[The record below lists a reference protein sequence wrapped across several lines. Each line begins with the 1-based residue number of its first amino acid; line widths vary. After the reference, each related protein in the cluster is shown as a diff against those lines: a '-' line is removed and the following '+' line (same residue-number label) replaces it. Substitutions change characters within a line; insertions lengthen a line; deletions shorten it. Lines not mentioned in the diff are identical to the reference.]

1 MYWDID
7 FFVYISGRLS
17 IRAAVGLT
25 PARSLVCKG
34 VGVWVCGCVGVWVC
48 GCVGVGVLGVGVAL
62 YVYLPGN
69 CIYRYKFMYT

>member
-34 VGVWVCGCVGVWVC
+34 VGVWVCGCVGV
-48 GCVGVGVLGVGVAL
+48 GVLGVGVAL